1 MSTPKGDLRS
11 ALWLL
16 LLTGPRAA
24 AAAASASRPHCTIK
38 LLMGPKCLQQPLTAA
53 LLALCDPCC
62 AQCDGHICC
71 RVWQQHSVT
80 ALVPQ
85 GTGTG
90 TGTRTGTV
98 TVTGPGTGTETVT
111 GTDPGTGTGP
121 GTRAATG
128 SGTRQLLVA
137 ELELGLI
144 SVLVLVVRLEL
155 GLLLVLVLGLG
166 LELGLVLV

>member
-1 MSTPKGDLRS
+1 MAS
-11 ALWLL
+11 
-16 LLTGPRAA
+16 LTDWSWN
-24 AAAASASRPHCTIK
+24 AAASVSRPHCTIK

-53 LLALCDPCC
+53 LFALCDQCH

-90 TGTRTGTV
+90 TGTGTRTGTV

-111 GTDPGTGTGP
+111 GTDTGTGTGP

-128 SGTRQLLVA
+128 RGTRQLLVP